1 MRSYASIVRFL
12 EEAIGLDPESIGVK
26 ALEHAVSSLAER
38 SRIPD
43 CRRYLE
49 TLKHS
54 HADLQQLIDAV
65 VVPETWFFRDSEPF
79 VFLREQVQSSGL
91 AIASAAPLR
100 ILSVACS
107 SGEEPY
113 SIVMALQEEGLSPQ
127 QFHIDAVDVS
137 KKAIEKARQALYGKG
152 SFRNGSMPYQSRYF
166 SNTGHGFKL
175 DTAVSTLVHF
185 SIDNLLS
192 DHFLADRTP
201 YQVIFCRN
209 VLIYLSRK
217 ARSRVVAHLD
227 RLLAMD
233 GLLFA
238 GHAEVPF
245 FQQAGYVP
253 VEHPRSFACRKPGA
267 VPQVKKKPAAHA
279 ALVKERAAGSA
290 FGAVQQTEISPHLPL
305 LKREEAAPSARKH
318 KGKAPPPESTSAASL
333 ITAVRTRADQ
343 GLFAEASA
351 LAEQYLREHG
361 ADAEI
366 YCLMGLIQQA
376 RNCPEPAEDYFLKAL
391 YLDPSYYDVLIHLS
405 LLCEHRGDTAR
416 AALFQQRAQRL
427 QARRT

>member
-113 SIVMALQEEGLSPQ
+113 SIVMALQEAGLSPQ

-137 KKAIEKARQALYGKG
+137 KTAIEKARQALYGKG

-166 SNTGHGFKL
+166 IDTGHGFKL
-175 DTAVSTLVHF
+175 DPAVSKQVHF

-192 DHFLADRTP
+192 DHFLAGRAP

-238 GHAEVPF
+238 GYAEVPF

-253 VEHPRSFACRKPGA
+253 SEHPRSFACRKPGA
-267 VPQVKKKPAAHA
+267 VPQVKKEQAVSAVM
-279 ALVKERAAGSA
+279 VKKKASGSA
-290 FGAVQQTEISPHLPL
+290 FGAVKQPEISPHLPL
-305 LKREEAAPSARKH
+305 LKRQEAAPSARKH
-318 KGKAPPPESTSAASL
+318 KGKAPPHGSKSAASL
-333 ITAVRTRADQ
+333 ITAMRSLADQ

-351 LAEQYLREHG
+351 LGEKYLREHG

-376 RNCPEPAEDYFLKAL
+376 RNYPEPAEDYFLKAL

-405 LLCEHRGDTAR
+405 LLCENRGDAAR
-416 AALFQQRAQRL
+416 AALFLQRAQRL